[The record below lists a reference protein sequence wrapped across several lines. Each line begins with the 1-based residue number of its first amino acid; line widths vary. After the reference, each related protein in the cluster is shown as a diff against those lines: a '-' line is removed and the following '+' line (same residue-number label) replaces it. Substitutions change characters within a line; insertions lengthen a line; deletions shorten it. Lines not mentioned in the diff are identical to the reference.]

1 MFHKIE
7 EAIEDIKQGKMV
19 IVVDDENRENEGD
32 LIMAAEKVTPEA
44 INFMISQGKGLVCVP
59 MTKKKLARLE
69 IPLMTRDN
77 SDSYQTAFTISV
89 DSATCKTG
97 ISAFER
103 AQTIKKLVSPDATSS
118 DFRKPGHIFPLEA
131 KENGVL
137 EREGHTEAA
146 VDLAK
151 LAGLEPVGIICE
163 IIDEDGTMARLPKLK
178 ELSEKWN
185 LKLITIEDL
194 IAYRKANSLKL
205 LSKVDMPTRWG
216 HFQLL
221 AFDDYR
227 SIEPHLVLVKG
238 DVAGEKKTILTRIH
252 SECFTG
258 DLFGSE
264 RCDCGDQL
272 HKAMQMIDE
281 KGEGVLLYLR
291 QEGRGI
297 GLKNKLKAYELQ
309 EHGFDTVEAN
319 EKLGFASELRDFSVA
334 ANMLKFLGVSSVEL
348 MTNNPKKIE
357 ALEKNGI
364 RVAIRKSLEIAPTC
378 GNLFYLQTKKAK
390 MGHLLELKVKSSK

>member
-1 MFHKIE
+1 MFHTIE

-32 LIMAAEKVTPEA
+32 LVMAAEKVTPEA
-44 INFMISQGKGLVCVP
+44 INFMISHGKGLVCVP
-59 MTKKKLARLE
+59 MTKNKLDRLA
-69 IPLMTRDN
+69 IPPMTRDN

-89 DSATCKTG
+89 DSAHCKTG

-103 AQTIKKLVSPDATSS
+103 AQTIRKLVSPDATPT

-131 KENGVL
+131 KNNGVL

-151 LAGLEPVGIICE
+151 LASLEPVGIICE
-163 IIDEDGTMARLPKLK
+163 IVDDDGTMARLPRLK
-178 ELSEKWN
+178 EVSQKWN
-185 LKLITIEDL
+185 LKLITIQDL
-194 IAYRKANSLKL
+194 ITYRKANSLKL
-205 LSKVDMPTRWG
+205 LSKVQMPTRWG
-216 HFQLL
+216 NFQLL
-221 AFDDYR
+221 AFDDFR
-227 SIEPHLVLVKG
+227 SIEPHLVLIKG
-238 DVAGEKKTILTRIH
+238 DVSEKKEPILTRIH
-252 SECFTG
+252 SECLTG

-272 HKAMQMIDE
+272 HTAMQKIE
-281 KGEGVLLYLR
+281 ETGQGILLYLR

-309 EHGFDTVEAN
+309 ENGFDTVEAN
-319 EKLGFASELRDFSVA
+319 EKLGFASELRDYSVA
-334 ANMLKFLGVSSVEL
+334 ANILKFLGVLSVKL
-348 MTNNPKKIE
+348 MTNNPQKVE

-364 RVAIRKSLEIAPTC
+364 QVAVRKSLEIEPTC
-378 GNLFYLQTKKAK
+378 RNLFYLRTKKEK
-390 MGHLLELKVKSSK
+390 MGHILNMIPV